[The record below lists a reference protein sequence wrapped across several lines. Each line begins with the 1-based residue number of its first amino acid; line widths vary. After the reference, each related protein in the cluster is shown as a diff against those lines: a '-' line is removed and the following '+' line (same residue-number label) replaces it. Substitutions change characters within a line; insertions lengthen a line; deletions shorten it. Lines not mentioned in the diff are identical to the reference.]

1 MNYGSIDIEIND
13 DNINPDNI
21 DWKYTTEFSNNYR
34 AEIPE
39 GLIDILKKILQYV
52 DDNKLYTS
60 PDVDNLNYERIDFSI
75 DTKSEVIGLS
85 HLWSYTDVSADGSSK
100 YWEDEDGDELFKK
113 WNDDGSLNL
122 LTIPDNGILILRY
135 NGSGDSG
142 YIENTFEETGD
153 SVPAAIEDWCYR
165 QLENNFGGWE
175 INEIGRAHV

>member
-85 HLWSYTDVSADGSSK
+85 HLWSYTDV
-100 YWEDEDGDELFKK
+100 
-113 WNDDGSLNL
+113 
-122 LTIPDNGILILRY
+122 
-135 NGSGDSG
+135 
-142 YIENTFEETGD
+142 
-153 SVPAAIEDWCYR
+153 
-165 QLENNFGGWE
+165 
-175 INEIGRAHV
+175 